1 MAKDPIQQLRTKI
14 LDDNIAS
21 GAELDAE
28 EREVE
33 KEMENA
39 LEAAKAA
46 PYPDVEEVNQHVYA

>member
-1 MAKDPIQQLRTKI
+1 MDGNSP
-14 LDDNIAS
+14 S

-46 PYPDVEEVNQHVYA
+46 PYPDVAEVNQHVYA